1 MARRN
6 PKGGFG
12 VQFSCTC
19 IYHPH
24 PATARLEIML
34 YDPFCGQRAHRL
46 SGSTKFEPGYLFRR

>member
-1 MARRN
+1 M
-6 PKGGFG
+6 
-12 VQFSCTC
+12 QFSCTC